1 MVRAILER
9 SMVSRRLPTRI
20 LVVAGLMTL
29 ALVACGRRGALV
41 APPGAAA
48 APAETRQE
56 GTLPSPVGRPNRSR
70 GAGFV
75 VPNRSFILDPLL

>member
-9 SMVSRRLPTRI
+9 SMVSRLPSPRI

-29 ALVACGRRGALV
+29 ALVACGRRGALE
-41 APPGAAA
+41 APPGTAAVQS
-48 APAETRQE
+48 ETQQ
-56 GTLPSPVGRPNRSR
+56 GSTLPSPVGKPNRSR